1 MIYNIL
7 CTIFSDIMTITQRQ
21 TDPVRDELY
30 TAIAK
35 VEKVL
40 ISEKGKIRYRKKVKL
55 PPSVLQKFGRIYFL
69 NYVKL
74 IF

>member
-21 TDPVRDELY
+21 TDPVRDELC

-40 ISEKGKIRYRKKVKL
+40 ISERGKIT
-55 PPSVLQKFGRIYFL
+55 SFGTSKIWENLFSELRQTDIL
-69 NYVKL
+69 KMR
-74 IF
+74 

>member
-7 CTIFSDIMTITQRQ
+7 CTIFSDIIRITQRQ

-40 ISEKGKIRYRKKVKL
+40 ISEKGKIWENLFSELCQTDILKMR
-55 PPSVLQKFGRIYFL
+55 
-69 NYVKL
+69 
-74 IF
+74 

>member
-30 TAIAK
+30 TAITK

-40 ISEKGKIRYRKKVKL
+40 ISEKGKIT
-55 PPSVLQKFGRIYFL
+55 SFGTSEIWENLFSELCQTDILKMR
-69 NYVKL
+69 
-74 IF
+74 

>member
-30 TAIAK
+30 TAITK
-35 VEKVL
+35 VEQVL
-40 ISEKGKIRYRKKVKL
+40 ISEKGKIT
-55 PPSVLQKFGRIYFL
+55 SFGTSEIWENLFSELCQTDILKMR
-69 NYVKL
+69 
-74 IF
+74 

>member
-7 CTIFSDIMTITQRQ
+7 CTIFSDIITITQRQ

-40 ISEKGKIRYRKKVKL
+40 ISEKGKIT
-55 PPSVLQKFGRIYFL
+55 SFGTSEIWENLFSELCQTDILKMR
-69 NYVKL
+69 
-74 IF
+74 

>member
-1 MIYNIL
+1 MYYI
-7 CTIFSDIMTITQRQ
+7 IFSDIMTVTQRQ
-21 TDPVRDELY
+21 TDPVRDELH

-40 ISEKGKIRYRKKVKL
+40 ISEKGKITSFGTSINLRKK
-55 PPSVLQKFGRIYFL
+55 IL

-74 IF
+74 IS